1 LQLSIE
7 TYPKEIHT
15 MIDPT
20 ALATITASATVLGTE
35 YLKGVATEAGKA
47 TWQGVKSLF
56 GWSADPA
63 PAEIAE
69 KVASTLTCSPEL
81 TEKLVA
87 LLKNGNAGDS
97 SAIVGNI
104 QVSGGKVVIAQIIN
118 TTKFTL

>member
-1 LQLSIE
+1 
-7 TYPKEIHT
+7 

-47 TWQGVKSLF
+47 TWQAVKSLF
-56 GWSADPA
+56 GWHADPA

-69 KVASTLTCSPEL
+69 KVASTLASSPDL
-81 TEKLVA
+81 AEKLVA

-104 QVSGGKVVIAQIIN
+104 QVSGGTVVVAQTIN
-118 TTKFTL
+118 ATTFTF